1 MAAVAWVGASGA
13 AETLRD
19 KQAELLGPSSG
30 TRSRFRMWAGWSVG
44 RGAREA
50 SQESRAAQ
58 GGGALGAPPQR
69 EAGRTAAQAWGSGW
83 ARSLGRPGLGGPPGR
98 ALGGRWA
105 RGG

>member
-1 MAAVAWVGASGA
+1 MAAA
-13 AETLRD
+13 AETPRD

-30 TRSRFRMWAGWSVG
+30 TRCRFRMWAGRSVG

-69 EAGRTAAQAWGSGW
+69 EAGRTAAQAQGCGGQVPGE
-83 ARSLGRPGLGGPPGR
+83 AGLPGLDGPPGR